1 MKNHV
6 LDLTK
11 QSEAWLEANGY
22 GPILDTDIKKW
33 EFAEQERLEKL
44 KFSQSQKDEMLN
56 TMDSRKK
63 ISEKKESY
71 NELTQQLTAIE
82 HKSKLL
88 QEDTVDLNQLE

>member
-1 MKNHV
+1 
-6 LDLTK
+6 
-11 QSEAWLEANGY
+11 
-22 GPILDTDIKKW
+22 
-33 EFAEQERLEKL
+33 
-44 KFSQSQKDEMLN
+44 MLN

-71 NELTQQLTAIE
+71 KELTRQLMAIE